1 MPVTST
7 FRTPGVYVTE
17 EDAFPPS
24 IVGVQTAV
32 PAFIGYT
39 EKAEVA
45 GKPLFGKPK
54 KIRSFADFVGVFGGP
69 FQPDVKVENV
79 ASPTGPDDYDA
90 SYHNKVD
97 GKTYYYKMHQ
107 TESSCFNL
115 YGSMKLYFDNGGEE
129 CFVVSVGDYTDGG
142 AAESGTTISSKKLT
156 DGLTAVGEIVGPTM
170 LLIPDAVLLQTDEP
184 TEPYKCD
191 KYYDLAKAML
201 AQCGD
206 MQDRVAILDVYG
218 ANLLS
223 QDDQQKFQAEYEKTI
238 AQFRSKIGTRHL
250 SYGMTYFPFLKTTVM
265 SDSVITYEY
274 FNIGDLQKALKKEAE
289 AIYHGTENK
298 PQRTYVERLIDDMD
312 PKKTITEEA
321 VLKLNGNLTNALP
334 MLKQMQAQLG
344 QKLGVLPASPAMAGV
359 MAEVDATKGVWNA
372 PANVS
377 LNAVVGP
384 TVDINNDLQGDLNV
398 PLDGLAIDVIRSFP
412 GRGTVPWG
420 ARTLLGNSNDWRYI
434 QVRRTMIYIEQSIK
448 NAMMPFVFA
457 PNNGKT
463 WSTVSSAIS
472 NFLQKT
478 WSQGGLMGNTP
489 DQAFTV
495 ECGLGST
502 MTAQDV
508 LEGYMNV
515 EVRVAML
522 RPAEFIVLNFKQKVL
537 EG

>member
-69 FQPDVKVENV
+69 FRPDVKVENV
-79 ASPTGPDDYDA
+79 ASPTGPDDYDV
-90 SYHNKVD
+90 SYHNKVK
-97 GKTYYYKMHQ
+97 GETFYYKMHQ

-274 FNIGDLQKALKKEAE
+274 FNIGDLQKALRKEAE
-289 AIYHGTENK
+289 AIYHGDENK
-298 PQRTYVERLIDDMD
+298 PQRVYVERLIDDMD